1 MQNQHHFEN
10 RAFQDI
16 FQSITNAMPSTVFF
30 GILLTYGIT
39 VLLNVHFIPL
49 PKEISIPAA
58 LAIQFGRFA
67 VVFMDFLNPTGK
79 RSQAPPIIATIA
91 TIVALIELG
100 FSIQDIT
107 LEKDWTDAR
116 YWSVFL
122 FGAMLISFGY
132 ILEMNFIAKG
142 AEAYGMKSAKSY
154 AATTAT
160 VTQRI
165 RNAAESVTPQQRPV
179 IAGFQHNEK
188 VDAKREKSVET
199 NDLAP
204 YVVESPADVTEL
216 PADVIGEAIKKQ
228 QASLRAYRYKLINGI
243 GKPETAQAG
252 IARAT
257 ARISEL
263 ESML

>member
-1 MQNQHHFEN
+1 MQNQHNFEN

-79 RSQAPPIIATIA
+79 RSQAPPIIATAA

-142 AEAYGMKSAKSY
+142 AEAYGMKSAKGY
-154 AATTAT
+154 NVMPAT
-160 VTQRI
+160 VTQKI
-165 RNAAESVTPQQRPV
+165 RNAAESVTPQQRPI

-188 VDAKREKSVET
+188 ATPQHQKSGET
-199 NDLAP
+199 SDLAP
-204 YVVESPADVTEL
+204 
-216 PADVIGEAIKKQ
+216 DVIEEAIKKQ
-228 QASLRAYRYKLINGI
+228 QAALRSYRYKLLNGI
-243 GKPETAQAG
+243 GKPGTAQAG

-257 ARISEL
+257 ARITEL

>member
-1 MQNQHHFEN
+1 MQNQHNFEN

-79 RSQAPPIIATIA
+79 RSQWPPLIATAA

-142 AEAYGMKSAKSY
+142 AEAYGMKTVKGY
-154 AATTAT
+154 NVTPAT
-160 VTQRI
+160 VTQKI
-165 RNAAESVTPQQRPV
+165 RNAAESVTPTQRPI

-188 VDAKREKSVET
+188 AAPQTQKSGET
-199 NDLAP
+199 N
-204 YVVESPADVTEL
+204 EL
-216 PADVIGEAIKKQ
+216 PADVVEFPSDVIEEAIKKQ
-228 QASLRAYRYKLINGI
+228 QAALRSYRYKLLNGI
-243 GKPETAQAG
+243 GKPATAQAG
-252 IARAT
+252 IARAN
-257 ARISEL
+257 ARIEEL
-263 ESML
+263 QNML

>member
-1 MQNQHHFEN
+1 MQNQNHNFEN

-30 GILLTYGIT
+30 GILITYGIT

-79 RSQAPPIIATIA
+79 RSQWPPLIATAA
-91 TIVALIELG
+91 TVVALIELG
-100 FSIQDIT
+100 FSIQDVT

-122 FGAMLISFGY
+122 FGAMLICFGY

-142 AEAYGMKSAKSY
+142 AEAYGMRPVKSY
-154 AATTAT
+154 GATPVN
-160 VTQRI
+160 VTQKI
-165 RNAAESVTPQQRPV
+165 RNVAESVTPKQRPI
-179 IAGFQHNEK
+179 IAGFSNNTSQRPN
-188 VDAKREKSVET
+188 SVET
-199 NDLAP
+199 SEVAP
-204 YVVESPADVTEL
+204 DNVTEI
-216 PADVIGEAIKKQ
+216 PSDIVREAIKKQ
-228 QASLRAYRYKLINGI
+228 QATLRSYRNKLLNGI
-243 GKPETAQAG
+243 GKPETAKAG
-252 IARAT
+252 IARAI
-257 ARISEL
+257 ARITEL
-263 ESML
+263 EDML